1 MLLLAYS
8 GNGVWGMEAHEA
20 AIELGT
26 GVKVLTERL
35 WGPGYLQPW
44 RVAAQTH
51 DGTRVAAS
59 GQEDAAAYMWLMLLF
74 DDS

>member
-1 MLLLAYS
+1 
-8 GNGVWGMEAHEA
+8 MEAHEA

-26 GVKVLTERL
+26 GVKALTEHQWL

-51 DGTRVAAS
+51 DGTRAAAS
-59 GQEDAAAYMWLMLLF
+59 GQGDAVAYMWLILPL
-74 DDS
+74 DGS

>member
-1 MLLLAYS
+1 
-8 GNGVWGMEAHEA
+8 MEAHEA